1 MDVLTDEAP
10 FRATVRQN
18 MSQDDIT
25 QIRVDKYS
33 VGIVGLKHAME
44 EIAGGFSVRSDDEVG
59 EELLERL
66 RKRNYIPDS
75 ARENYKQAFVR
86 EFRRFLGNAVAED
99 RFEGL
104 EIKLLGAGCPQCDR
118 LEQELKSVLTETGV
132 AANVDHVR
140 DVKEIGKYGVMGM
153 PALIINGK
161 VKSVGN
167 VPPRAK
173 LREWLSEA
181 HAGKQE

>member
-1 MDVLTDEAP
+1 
-10 FRATVRQN
+10 
-18 MSQDDIT
+18 MSQDDIA

-44 EIAGGFSVRSDDEVG
+44 EMTGEFSGRPDDEVG

-66 RKRNYIPDS
+66 RKRNYIPEG
-75 ARENYKQAFVR
+75 ARENYKKAFVR
-86 EFRRFLGNAVAED
+86 EFRKFLGKAVADD

-104 EIKLLGAGCPQCDR
+104 EIKVLGAGCPQCDR
-118 LEQELKSVLTETGV
+118 LEQELKAVMSETAI

-181 HAGKQE
+181 QAEKRE